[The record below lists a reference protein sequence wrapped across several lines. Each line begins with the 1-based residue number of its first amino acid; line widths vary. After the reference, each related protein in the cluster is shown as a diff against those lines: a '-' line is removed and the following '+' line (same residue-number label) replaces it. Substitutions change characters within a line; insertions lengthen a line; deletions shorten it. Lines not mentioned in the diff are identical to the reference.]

1 MEDVKEQKAILEI
14 KNLWRRKKMKIPLDE
29 FIKWYLSQDKKC
41 FYCGITEEEIKNLLD
56 NGKLITKR
64 IKTRGRKLELD
75 RKEPNLSYDNINNLV
90 FSCYWCNNA
99 KTDEFTTNEFK
110 EVGQVFKKIW
120 EKRKNGYCFN

>member
-1 MEDVKEQKAILEI
+1 MEDVNKQKAILEI

-75 RKEPNLSYDNINNLV
+75 RKAPNLSYDNIDNLV

-110 EVGQVFKKIW
+110 EVGKVFKKIW
-120 EKRKNGYCFN
+120 EKRKKE